1 MQSSFLTACVESL
14 PAPMPSSRQVAD
26 TQETVL
32 EDASVGTELMSLE
45 SFGRLRTPLTG
56 EVELSVACKQTL
68 LPITSS
74 ATLTSQ
80 KIDVDVSIYVAGLNF
95 KNSKRSSYKTSCHEL
110 SMEMLLK
117 LSSLAEVPLLTGSDV
132 TLQIITNNSLE
143 NNSNGAE

>member
-1 MQSSFLTACVESL
+1 MQPSFLTACVVSL

-32 EDASVGTELMSLE
+32 EDASVGTELISLE

-80 KIDVDVSIYVAGLNF
+80 KIDVDVSIYVAGVSF
-95 KNSKRSSYKTSCHEL
+95 KN
-110 SMEMLLK
+110 
-117 LSSLAEVPLLTGSDV
+117 TGSAAH
-132 TLQIITNNSLE
+132 IRHPAMSYRWKCY
-143 NNSNGAE
+143 